1 MIDVVRLTF
10 NAFQENTYLVFDDTG
25 ECIIF
30 DPGCSDADENAE
42 LSRVISERGLRPVRL
57 INTHC
62 HLDHIFGNKFVA
74 ETWGLGLE
82 THQGEEVVLER
93 GLRSAQMYGFPDFQ
107 ESPMPSVHLNE
118 GDTVSFGNTTLEILF
133 TPGHSPASICFY
145 NREQNFLIAGDV
157 LFQGS
162 IGRTDLPGG
171 NYDTLMKSIET
182 RLLTLPDHVEVF
194 PGHGPSTTIGVE
206 RKQNPFI
213 LDWVKG

>member
-62 HLDHIFGNKFVA
+62 HLDHVFGNQYVA
-74 ETWGLGLE
+74 NTYGLGLE
-82 THQGEEVVLER
+82 IHALEQAVLDAVPAVCLMYGLPPAAPSPKPSRYIVPGEEVC
-93 GLRSAQMYGFPDFQ
+93 
-107 ESPMPSVHLNE
+107 
-118 GDTVSFGNTTLEILF
+118 FGQTRLQTFF
-133 TPGHSPASICFY
+133 TPGHSPGSVCFY
-145 NREQNFLIAGDV
+145 CAEDDFVIAGDV
-157 LFQGS
+157 LFYGS

-171 NYDTLMKSIET
+171 HHDTLIESIQSQ
-182 RLLTLPDHVEVF
+182 LMPLPDQTRVY
-194 PGHGPSTTIGVE
+194 PGHGPATSIGFE
-206 RKQNPFI
+206 RMHNPF
-213 LDWVKG
+213 L